1 MPVVNSK
8 TRSKLKRGILNSGT
22 ANLQFK
28 KSKKRIRL
36 TVSTSLNHKWLTVI
50 KQALLLEEDSQLCLL
65 LKCFN

>member
-8 TRSKLKRGILNSGT
+8 TRSKLKRGISNSGT
-22 ANLQFK
+22 ANLRFK

-36 TVSTSLNHKWLTVI
+36 TSTFLNHKWLTVI
-50 KQALLLEEDSQLCLL
+50 KQALLLAEDSQLCLL